1 MDMLLTVIATL
12 ILICAVWIPILFD
25 WSGKF
30 GTESNVWTF
39 LWLVVYIPFL
49 IWIWIKVVGLL

>member
-1 MDMLLTVIATL
+1 MLLTVIATL
-12 ILICAVWIPILFD
+12 ILICAVWIPIFFD

-30 GTESNVWTF
+30 GTESNVWTL

-49 IWIWIKVVGLL
+49 TWIWIKVVGLL